1 MDDKQLNEYKDEVK
15 ALPRVEIHDVRIFLR
30 NAARLASM
38 GHPSILNEWQ
48 EEVNEQAKN
57 DIVQHLKERR
67 SIGIE
72 HLDISDDTELAH
84 CIIEAYDMSCLMHLD
99 KESENP
105 LFQSIYDD
113 IEDWIDH
120 AEDAFDTLTDAAADL
135 LNDFLITFP
144 INESHTLMRVPFGEF
159 ERTFIRWIE
168 ADAYYV
174 AGRAKGQAL
183 DKNLQADRMRR
194 CWDMSMRDLYSGDA
208 EELLRTHFAT
218 AGYQVTCPTCK
229 GKSEPPEDVCKNCGG
244 AGTIAPNVIGPVT
257 SQADEVQQYS
267 GWAM

>member
-1 MDDKQLNEYKDEVK
+1 MKMDDKQLNEYKNEVK
-15 ALPRVEIHDVRIFLR
+15 VLPRAEIHDVRIFLR

-48 EEVNEQAKN
+48 EEVNEQPLAKN

-105 LFQSIYDD
+105 LFQSIYTC
-113 IEDWIDH
+113 IEGWISH

-144 INESHTLMRVPFGEF
+144 INESHRLMRVPFGEF
-159 ERTFIRWIE
+159 ERKLFKAAGGKVKFIN
-168 ADAYYV
+168 AYCREH
-174 AGRAKGQAL
+174 GIPEL
-183 DKNLQADRMRR
+183 D
-194 CWDMSMRDLYSGDA
+194 
-208 EELLRTHFAT
+208 
-218 AGYQVTCPTCK
+218 P
-229 GKSEPPEDVCKNCGG
+229 
-244 AGTIAPNVIGPVT
+244 
-257 SQADEVQQYS
+257 QQYS
-267 GWAM
+267 PNF